1 MVQAIQLL
9 ARDLA
14 TKDYKTRHS
23 LKMMSP
29 TEYRKFHKAEPSDQ
43 RASAHIHVGRIG
55 ACLDS
60 VNRSIQVCRDEF
72 GAGKQPMIGRPRKID
87 IKGRASSQRRISGR
101 SSGGKIS
108 GGSGW

>member
-29 TEYRKFHKAEPSDQ
+29 TEYRKFHTEPSDQ
-43 RASAHIHVGRIG
+43 RASAHIHVGPDKHP
-55 ACLDS
+55 LL
-60 VNRSIQVCRDEF
+60 Q
-72 GAGKQPMIGRPRKID
+72 
-87 IKGRASSQRRISGR
+87 
-101 SSGGKIS
+101 
-108 GGSGW
+108 

>member
-23 LKMMSP
+23 LKRMSP

-43 RASAHIHVGRIG
+43 RASAHIHVGPDKPSALTMI
-55 ACLDS
+55 ALVS
-60 VNRSIQVCRDEF
+60 PN
-72 GAGKQPMIGRPRKID
+72 GKSNSYEAVANMRGMR
-87 IKGRASSQRRISGR
+87 RANDASG
-101 SSGGKIS
+101 
-108 GGSGW
+108 

>member
-43 RASAHIHVGRIG
+43 RASAHIHVGRIDVMHE
-55 ACLDS
+55 ARLVRFD
-60 VNRSIQVCRDEF
+60 
-72 GAGKQPMIGRPRKID
+72 AGKAHLGA
-87 IKGRASSQRRISGR
+87 ASHALRVLVETRGLVL
-101 SSGGKIS
+101 
-108 GGSGW
+108 